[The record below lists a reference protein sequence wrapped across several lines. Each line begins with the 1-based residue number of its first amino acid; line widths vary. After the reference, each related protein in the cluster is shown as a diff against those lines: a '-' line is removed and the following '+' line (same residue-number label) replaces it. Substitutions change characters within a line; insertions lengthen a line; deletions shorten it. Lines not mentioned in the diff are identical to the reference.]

1 MRKEP
6 VMGSHY
12 LPHWETGAY
21 GASRSPWRALCVRR
35 VAYQVSARHM
45 NINKGELLEVFTRFP
60 ATPSVAIGRGQFFL
74 GFLILIFAGIVLS
87 FLFGTN
93 LFTLAVAVAASYV
106 WATWS
111 AQRLLDIR
119 PTINVRVV
127 LFSLLFLML
136 AYNVLNYLYTDML
149 SEYRV
154 WLDYIAAN
162 GLGAEGAP
170 IVSETTALYAQP
182 IATTLVVIGIPSSIF
197 MLYLLLKK
205 GAKEQ

>member
-1 MRKEP
+1 M
-6 VMGSHY
+6 
-12 LPHWETGAY
+12 
-21 GASRSPWRALCVRR
+21 
-35 VAYQVSARHM
+35 
-45 NINKGELLEVFTRFP
+45 
-60 ATPSVAIGRGQFFL
+60 
-74 GFLILIFAGIVLS
+74 
-87 FLFGTN
+87 
-93 LFTLAVAVAASYV
+93 
-106 WATWS
+106 
-111 AQRLLDIR
+111 
-119 PTINVRVV
+119 
-127 LFSLLFLML
+127 
-136 AYNVLNYLYTDML
+136 LNYQNTDML